1 MKANDHPQSSGMP
14 ASAPAVAPKTTPAPS
29 GDASRGEVAIY
40 ALGNAEGAISE
51 QVPNILQNVMI
62 VAMQVNPI
70 LLGLIMGIKT
80 VWDSVTDPIMAH
92 ITDNARTR
100 WGRRRP
106 FILVGGLS
114 RVTFLALFVA
124 FMPSGGFLA
133 TNALM
138 EAQKFVNESIND
150 ISRSQ
155 ETAVKAYE
163 QIGSADEKVR
173 RLILERVAGI
183 PESMRKAR
191 GTIDQH
197 LPTLQQDADARSET
211 LAARRS
217 ELDALNR
224 EDTALPG
231 WTEKHAVAQGL
242 VETAGE
248 HAGKARELIENAGAA
263 KRTSIAAEFASLHIL
278 QAAGQAAASGL
289 ETPPGAQA
297 AADAA
302 FAAAGQPT
310 LDIFAMEKKP
320 APRKTAAKGSFA
332 KVKEGLVAFSDPRN
346 ADQRDLVLYVL
357 VGMLIFTVFTTIFSV
372 PYYALGIELSP
383 SYDGRTRVVTFRAV
397 LSKIVGL
404 VAPWIPVACFSLWF
418 VNALQ
423 GLFWVSVVA
432 AVIGIPC
439 TILMFIYT
447 RERTHVSAQKRKEKV
462 NLFRSMWQISK
473 NPDFLRIFALYTFIG
488 LVNGLF
494 AQVGFYLNV
503 YWVMGSALAGAKL
516 GAWVSM
522 LAWALGF
529 LSLPVINWAC
539 RRFEKHRVLGFAV
552 VWMAI
557 GTALKW
563 WAMDPAHP
571 EYQFVLPFFF
581 SLGIGSV
588 YTVLPTMMAD
598 VTDVDELKHGYR
610 REGMFGA
617 VMAFLMKMTG
627 ALVPIAAGA
636 VLVMAGFDPSLEYH
650 QDPTTIFNMRLMYS
664 FIPAIMLLFALLIL
678 VKYPLSRARVLAIKA
693 ELDRR
698 FEAEQGAS
706 QQAAS

>member
-1 MKANDHPQSSGMP
+1 MKANDDPQPSGTP
-14 ASAPAVAPKTTPAPS
+14 SATPAAATKPGSTPS

-138 EAQKFVNESIND
+138 EAQKFVNESINE

-155 ETAVKAYE
+155 ETAVKSYE

-173 RLILERVAGI
+173 RLILDRVAGI
-183 PESMRKAR
+183 PESMHKAR
-191 GTIDQH
+191 ATIDQH
-197 LPTLQQDADARSET
+197 LPTLQQDAEARAET
-211 LAARRS
+211 LAARRVA
-217 ELDALNR
+217 LDALNR
-224 EDTALPG
+224 EDASLPG
-231 WTEKHAVAQGL
+231 WSEKQVVAQGL

-248 HAGKARELIENAGAA
+248 HAGKAHELIEKAGAA

-289 ETPPGAQA
+289 QTPPGAQA

-320 APRKTAAKGSFA
+320 APRKTASKGSFA
-332 KVKEGLVAFSDPRN
+332 KVKEGLVAFNDPRN
-346 ADQRDLVLYVL
+346 ADQRTLVLYVL

-397 LSKIVGL
+397 LNKIVGL

-439 TILMFIYT
+439 TILMFMYT

-563 WAMDPAHP
+563 WAMDPEHP

-588 YTVLPTMMAD
+588 FTVLPTMMAD

-650 QDPTTIFNMRLMYS
+650 QDPTTIFNMRMMYS
-664 FIPAIMLLFALLIL
+664 FIPAVMLLFALLIL

-698 FEAEQGAS
+698 FEAEQAAS
-706 QQAAS
+706 QQTAP